1 MSNKP
6 MSDEVVSE
14 TRGDDEGGKFVG
26 PMVPEHGEWTGAEV
40 TE

>member
-26 PMVPEHGEWTGAEV
+26 PMVPEHGERTGAER
-40 TE
+40 